1 MNIRTRSL
9 LFTSVAHFL
18 NDSFLVTVS
27 ILITYYIDMHVSPAF
42 LGGMAALVNVLSGL
56 ASPLISN
63 RADRAGSHVTLMTV
77 GFILIG
83 ASMASF
89 AGTFVY
95 GGVARLALI
104 GLGSVL
110 LGLGLSF
117 YHPLGGSILQYSYE
131 GQAGRALGIN
141 GSAGSVGR
149 AIFPT
154 VMTIAIA
161 YLGGSEAL
169 AIIAAYVFILTAII
183 SLGLHG
189 LRMPATKESA
199 ARSFSR
205 LSQYSYLLVPL
216 TAIVFIRAI
225 FMTGVMT
232 YVPTYVEHLV
242 RSRIL
247 MGVIVTTS
255 YATAIVGQPLFGWM
269 VSRYGGRSVIILTT
283 LASTAL
289 YIAFLFTRGPIMIT
303 TLLGLYSFFAMSG
316 FPVLLGYVSEVVDRS
331 VRAQANS
338 IVWGI
343 GNTVGGS
350 VGALLGGFILQGD
363 GLLGMTPLEATMW
376 AFAAFAVASSI
387 MLVMLP
393 RGPKAQQ
400 ARQP

>member
-1 MNIRTRSL
+1 MNARTRSL
-9 LFTSVAHFL
+9 LFTSLAHFL
-18 NDSFLVTVS
+18 NDSFLVTMS
-27 ILITYYIDMHVSPAF
+27 ILITYYIDMHVSSAF
-42 LGGMAALVNVLSGL
+42 LGGMAALVNLLSGL
-56 ASPLISN
+56 VSPLVSN
-63 RADRAGSHVTLMTV
+63 RADRTGGHVRLMTI
-77 GFILIG
+77 GFMLIG

-89 AGTFVY
+89 TGTFIY
-95 GGVARLALI
+95 GGITRLALI
-104 GLGSVL
+104 GLGSTL

-117 YHPLGGSILQYSYE
+117 YHPLGGSILQYSY
-131 GQAGRALGIN
+131 GSQAGKALGIN

-149 AIFPT
+149 AVFPAI
-154 VMTIAIA
+154 MTIAIA

-169 AIIAAYVFILTAII
+169 AIIAAYVFVLATII
-183 SLGLHG
+183 DLGLRHV
-189 LRMPATKESA
+189 RMPATRESA

-205 LSQYSYLLVPL
+205 LSRYSYLLVPL
-216 TAIVFIRAI
+216 TTIVFIRAI

-242 RSRIL
+242 GSRVL

-255 YATAIVGQPLFGWM
+255 YATAIVGQPLFGWL
-269 VSRYGGRSVIILTT
+269 VSRYGGRNVVILTT
-283 LASTAL
+283 LASTVL
-289 YIAFLFTRGPIMIT
+289 YIVFLLVRSPILIT

-316 FPVLLGYVSEVVDRS
+316 FPVLLGYVSEVVDSS

-350 VGALLGGFILQGD
+350 VGALLGGFTLQGS

-376 AFAAFAVASSI
+376 TFAAFAVISSI

-393 RGPKAQQ
+393 RGPKALL